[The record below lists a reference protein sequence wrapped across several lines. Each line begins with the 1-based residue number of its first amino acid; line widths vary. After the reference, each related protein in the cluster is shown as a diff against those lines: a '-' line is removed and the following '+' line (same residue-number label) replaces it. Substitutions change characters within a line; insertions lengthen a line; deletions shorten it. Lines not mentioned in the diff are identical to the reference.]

1 MKTFVIFVA
10 IGTFFATVE
19 EFLTI
24 VVLRCDVPSYLF
36 SSKSSVGL
44 ARGNLATSVAEEE
57 RSP

>member
-36 SSKSSVGL
+36 SSKSSVL
-44 ARGNLATSVAEEE
+44 RL
-57 RSP
+57 